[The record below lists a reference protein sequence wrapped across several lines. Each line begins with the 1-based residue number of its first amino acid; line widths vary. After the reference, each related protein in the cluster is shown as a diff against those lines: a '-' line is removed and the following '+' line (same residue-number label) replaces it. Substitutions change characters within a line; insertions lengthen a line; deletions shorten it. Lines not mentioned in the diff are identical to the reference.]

1 MRNVLQFNSVSDRN
15 YDDGRITVVSKP
27 MRSRGY
33 WMPLAVI
40 EHVEFDRC
48 SE

>member
-1 MRNVLQFNSVSDRN
+1 MLQFNSVSARN
-15 YDDGRITVVSKP
+15 PDDGRITLVSKP
-27 MRSRGY
+27 MRARGC

-40 EHVEFDRC
+40 EHVQFDGC